1 MELLKTKVLIGL
13 EKRSFLKKT
22 ILVTSFL
29 AVSLAGTALAQENN
43 YGNCPM
49 GGMMYGF
56 SGGYG
61 GGAMLFSWLF
71 GLLFTTALVLLIV
84 WLVKQISQK

>member
-1 MELLKTKVLIGL
+1 MKLLKTKF
-13 EKRSFLKKT
+13 FLKKT
-22 ILVTSFL
+22 ILVISFL
-29 AVSLAGTALAQENN
+29 AVSLAGTALAQYEN

-71 GLLFTTALVLLIV
+71 GLLFTTALVLLII
-84 WLVKQISQK
+84 WLFKQINKR

>member
-1 MELLKTKVLIGL
+1 MKQI
-13 EKRSFLKKT
+13 FMKKT
-22 ILVTSFL
+22 ILVIAFL
-29 AVSLAGTALAQENN
+29 AASLVGIALAQDND

-61 GGAMLFSWLF
+61 TGAMFFSWLF
-71 GLLFTTALVLLIV
+71 GLLVTTAIILLIV
-84 WLVKQISQK
+84 WLVKQITKK

>member
-1 MELLKTKVLIGL
+1 MKLLKTKFLIGL
-13 EKRSFLKKT
+13 ENFFLKKT
-22 ILVTSFL
+22 ILVMAFL
-29 AVSLAGTALAQENN
+29 AVSSAGVALAQYND

-61 GGAMLFSWLF
+61 GGAMLFSWVF
-71 GLLFTTALVLLIV
+71 GLLVTTALVLLIM
-84 WLVKQISQK
+84 WLIKQINKK